1 MEQSTTAKENTM
13 TTMIDQLKEKMWS
26 YPTELLM
33 DIARECQELNNDD
46 HRVVKYAAFE
56 VIEWR
61 HPQVIPIMESW
72 CNDINA
78 NQTYVEMLA
87 LALNQINFS
96 KAGA

>member
-1 MEQSTTAKENTM
+1 MMSN
-13 TTMIDQLKEKMWS
+13 TMIDQLKEKMWS

-33 DIARECQELNNDD
+33 DIARECQELNSDD

-61 HPQVIPIMESW
+61 HPLVVPIMVDW
-72 CNDINA
+72 CNDLNKTE
-78 NQTYVEMLA
+78 TYVEMLA